1 MPSTT
6 TPSRGTT
13 DSGASLSQETIYD
26 VLSNRRR
33 RYAIHA
39 LKRADEEVDVTE
51 LSRRITAW
59 EVGVDPEEVEYQ
71 DRRRVYSTLK
81 GTHLPMLDDHDLID
95 YDEETNLVEP
105 APLLAE
111 LDVYVEVLQ
120 GKEIPWSLYYVGI
133 ASVSVL
139 LLLAVVVDVP
149 GLAAIG
155 PMGVSLFTITAFGI
169 SGVAHHYY
177 GERSRL
183 GNEEKP
189 PELRKRE

>member
-1 MPSTT
+1 MLSTT
-6 TPSRGTT
+6 TLSRKPSRT
-13 DSGASLSQETIYD
+13 DVSLSQETIYD

-33 RYAIHA
+33 RYAVHA
-39 LKRADEEVDVTE
+39 LKHADEEVDLTE

-59 EVGVDPEEVEYQ
+59 EVGVDPDEVEYQ
-71 DRRRVYSTLK
+71 DRRLVYSTLK
-81 GTHLPMLDDHDLID
+81 GTHLPMLDEHDLID
-95 YDEETNLVEP
+95 YDDEANVVEP
-105 APLLAE
+105 LPSLDE
-111 LDVYVEVLQ
+111 FDVYVEVLQ

-139 LLLAVVVDVP
+139 LLLAVVVGVP
-149 GLAAIG
+149 GLATIG